1 MLKYGETVDALK
13 PGAAPRAG
21 AKTESPSGRFAAF
34 SGPVFAPPDYGHA
47 RRQNRAPNAAVRP
60 CGAISRPHDIPPIRR
75 ARNPARKHTTPR
87 AAWSNAARTHTT
99 AAHPAP
105 GTRPKREK
113 APAAARAAQRGPES
127 RESRKVGSRFAKV
140 ESRKSK
146 VDRESRKPPE
156 KSRKSLIFSKSE
168 VVANAEMPLR
178 AAVSDSKG
186 HFSSK
191 S

>member
-1 MLKYGETVDALK
+1 MWRNCG
-13 PGAAPRAG
+13 RAKAWRG
-21 AKTESPSGRFAAF
+21 PSGWCENRKPLGGVLRRFQAPF
-34 SGPVFAPPDYGHA
+34 SCRPTTGHA

-60 CGAISRPHDIPPIRR
+60 CGAISRSPDIPPTRR

-87 AAWSNAARTHTT
+87 AAWSNAARTRPT

-105 GTRPKREK
+105 GTRPETRKG
-113 APAAARAAQRGPES
+113 PAAARAAQREPES
-127 RESRKVGSRFAKV
+127 RESR
-140 ESRKSK
+140 K

-156 KSRKSLIFSKSE
+156 KSRKSLVFSKSE
-168 VVANAEMPLR
+168 VVTNAEIPLR